1 MGGPM
6 ARSSNRLIRRAR
18 CLSEPRSGH
27 SNHQVMKAFAG
38 VLIGLSAAGLIV
50 GCGST
55 ADEGG
60 LVMSGGNGASSGGPP
75 SSPSSQAGSL
85 ALMPGGSASG
95 GNGTLG
101 NEMACATGTASAKL
115 SNVRML
121 VMFDRSTSM
130 NDEADQTTGATRW
143 DLASA
148 ALTGFFADPAAGGLQ
163 VALRFF
169 PHDSPAAGCNDDA
182 CDVNACAQPIVPLAT
197 LAAEPADAHEA
208 ALVAASIAAMP
219 PPRMAGQGANAG
231 SQGTPISAALGGA
244 LSWAAGQRM
253 AAPEES
259 AVVVLVTDG
268 QPNGCEEE
276 ITAISGLAQEAFT
289 TSGIRTYAI
298 GLTGSRESDMDAIA
312 AAGGTTEGIFISDG
326 ATAKQDL
333 LNALAAIRGSVLDCD
348 FEMPNASNGMQV
360 DPSKVN
366 VKYTPAGGTQMTLGR
381 VPDEAGCGTA
391 PGWYYDNEM
400 NPTRIMLCPASCNSA
415 SVEVDA
421 TLEVLLGCVTETRE
435 PA

>member
-1 MGGPM
+1 MV
-6 ARSSNRLIRRAR
+6 ASA
-18 CLSEPRSGH
+18 SGYKEY
-27 SNHQVMKAFAG
+27 VMKAFPG
-38 VLIGLSAAGLIV
+38 LLIGLSTVGVIV
-50 GCGST
+50 GCGSSSP
-55 ADEGG
+55 ADGG
-60 LVMSGGNGASSGGPP
+60 MVTSTSGGAFAVPGGPT
-75 SSPSSQAGSL
+75 SQAGSL
-85 ALMPGGSASG
+85 PLSLTPQTPSASG
-95 GNGTLG
+95 GNGSLG

-130 NDEADQTTGATRW
+130 NDEADETTGSTRW

-148 ALTGFFADPAAGGLQ
+148 ALNSFFADPAAGGLQ

-169 PHDSPAAGCNDDA
+169 PHDLPAAGCNDDA
-182 CDVNACAQPIVPLAT
+182 CDVSACAQPIVPLAT

-208 ALVAASIAAMP
+208 ALVAATSLAIP
-219 PPRMAGQGANAG
+219 PARGPGAGNNAG

-244 LSWAAGQRM
+244 LSWAAAQRS
-253 AAPEES
+253 AAPEEN

-268 QPNGCEEE
+268 QPNGCEED
-276 ITAISGLAQEAFT
+276 ISAIASLAQNAFM
-289 TSGIRTYAI
+289 TSGILTYAI
-298 GLTGSRESDMDAIA
+298 GLTGSQESDMDAIA
-312 AAGGTTEGIFISDG
+312 AAGGTTKGIFISDG

-348 FEMPNASNGMQV
+348 FEMPKASNGLQV

-381 VPDEAGCGTA
+381 VPDAAGCGTA
-391 PGWYYDNEM
+391 PGWYYDNEL
-400 NPTRIMLCPASCNSA
+400 NPTRILLCPASCNTA

>member
-1 MGGPM
+1 M
-6 ARSSNRLIRRAR
+6 
-18 CLSEPRSGH
+18 
-27 SNHQVMKAFAG
+27 AG
-38 VLIGLSAAGLIV
+38 VVAGCGNSAA
-50 GCGST
+50 
-55 ADEGG
+55 DGG
-60 LVMSGGNGASSGGPP
+60 TVTNPGTPSGGGASTSPGGTM
-75 SSPSSQAGSL
+75 SQAGALSL
-85 ALMPGGSASG
+85 TPGNPSASG
-95 GNGTLG
+95 GNGSLG

-130 NDEADQTTGATRW
+130 NDEADETTGATRW
-143 DLASA
+143 DLASS

-169 PHDSPAAGCNDDA
+169 PHDSPAPGCNDDA
-182 CDVNACAQPIVPLAT
+182 CDIGACAQPVVPLAT
-197 LAAEPADAHEA
+197 LAADPADAHEA
-208 ALVAASIAAMP
+208 ALVAASVAAAPPVRMP
-219 PPRMAGQGANAG
+219 GQGMNAG

-244 LSWAAGQRM
+244 LSWAEAQRT

-268 QPNGCEEE
+268 EPNGCEEE
-276 ITAISGLAQEAFT
+276 IETIAGLAANAFT

-298 GLTGSRESDMDAIA
+298 GLTGSQESDMDAIA
-312 AAGGTTEGIFISDG
+312 AAGGTTEGIFITDG

-348 FEMPNASNGMQV
+348 FEMPKASNGMQV
-360 DPSKVN
+360 DPTKVN

-381 VPDEAGCGTA
+381 VPDASACGTI
-391 PGWYYDNEM
+391 PGWYYDNEL
-400 NPTRIMLCPASCNSA
+400 NPTRILLCPASCNTA

-421 TLEVLLGCVTETRE
+421 TLEVLLGCVTESRV

>member
-1 MGGPM
+1 
-6 ARSSNRLIRRAR
+6 
-18 CLSEPRSGH
+18 
-27 SNHQVMKAFAG
+27 MKAFAG
-38 VLIGLSAAGLIV
+38 VLIGLTAAGVII
-50 GCGST
+50 GCGSS
-55 ADEGG
+55 APDGG
-60 LVMSGGNGASSGGPP
+60 LVTASAGSPSGGGPAGTGAGST
-75 SSPSSQAGSL
+75 SSQAGSL
-85 ALMPGGSASG
+85 ALTPPDSSASG
-95 GNGTLG
+95 GNGSLG

-130 NDEADQTTGATRW
+130 LDVADRMTGATRW
-143 DLASA
+143 DLASS
-148 ALTGFFADPAAGGLQ
+148 ALTGFFADPTAGGLQ

-169 PHDSPAAGCNDDA
+169 PHDFPAPGCNDDDCNVA
-182 CDVNACAQPIVPLAT
+182 ACAQPIVPLAT
-197 LAAEPADAHEA
+197 LAPEPADAHEA
-208 ALVAASIAAMP
+208 ALLAASVSAAP
-219 PPRMAGQGANAG
+219 PPRMAGQGANVG

-244 LSWAAGQRM
+244 LSWAAAQRM

-276 ITAISGLAQEAFT
+276 ITTIAGLAQDAFT

-298 GLTGSRESDMDAIA
+298 GLTGSQESDMDAIA

-348 FEMPNASNGMQV
+348 FEMPKAGDGMQV
-360 DPSKVN
+360 DPTKIN

-381 VPDEAGCGTA
+381 VPDATSCGTA
-391 PGWYYDNEM
+391 PGWYYDNEL
-400 NPTRIMLCPASCNSA
+400 NPTRILLCPASCNSA
-415 SVEVDA
+415 TVEVDA
-421 TLEVLLGCVTETRE
+421 TLEVLLGCVTETRP

>member
-1 MGGPM
+1 M
-6 ARSSNRLIRRAR
+6 
-18 CLSEPRSGH
+18 
-27 SNHQVMKAFAG
+27 
-38 VLIGLSAAGLIV
+38 
-50 GCGST
+50 
-55 ADEGG
+55 
-60 LVMSGGNGASSGGPP
+60 
-75 SSPSSQAGSL
+75 SQAGALSL
-85 ALMPGGSASG
+85 TPGNPSASG
-95 GNGTLG
+95 GNGSLG

-130 NDEADQTTGATRW
+130 NDEADETTGATRW
-143 DLASA
+143 DLASS

-169 PHDSPAAGCNDDA
+169 PHDSPAPGCNDDA
-182 CDVNACAQPIVPLAT
+182 CDIGACAQPVVPLAT
-197 LAAEPADAHEA
+197 LAADPADAHEA
-208 ALVAASIAAMP
+208 ALVAASVAAAPPVRMP
-219 PPRMAGQGANAG
+219 GQGMNAG

-244 LSWAAGQRM
+244 LSWAEAQRT

-268 QPNGCEEE
+268 EPNGCEEE
-276 ITAISGLAQEAFT
+276 IETIAGLAANAFT

-298 GLTGSRESDMDAIA
+298 GLTGSQESDMDAIA
-312 AAGGTTEGIFISDG
+312 AAGGTTEGIFITDG

-348 FEMPNASNGMQV
+348 FEMPKASNGMQV
-360 DPSKVN
+360 DPTKVN

-381 VPDEAGCGTA
+381 VPDASACGTI
-391 PGWYYDNEM
+391 PGWYYDNEL
-400 NPTRIMLCPASCNSA
+400 NPTRILLCPASCNTA

-421 TLEVLLGCVTETRE
+421 TLEVLLGCVTESRV

>member
-1 MGGPM
+1 MVGS
-6 ARSSNRLIRRAR
+6 ASEYKTIRHE
-18 CLSEPRSGH
+18 SIY
-27 SNHQVMKAFAG
+27 VMKAFTG
-38 VLIGLSAAGLIV
+38 LLIGLSAVGAIL
-50 GCGST
+50 GCGNSPADGGMVTST
-55 ADEGG
+55 
-60 LVMSGGNGASSGGPP
+60 SGGAFAGPGVP
-75 SSPSSQAGSL
+75 TSQAGSL
-85 ALMPGGSASG
+85 SLTPQNPSASG
-95 GNGTLG
+95 GNGSLG

-130 NDEADQTTGATRW
+130 NDEADETAGATRW
-143 DLASA
+143 DLASS
-148 ALTGFFADPAAGGLQ
+148 ALNSFFADPAAGGLQ

-169 PHDSPAAGCNDDA
+169 PHDLPAAGCNDDA
-182 CDVNACAQPIVPLAT
+182 CDVSACAQPIVPLGT

-208 ALVAASIAAMP
+208 ALVAASVLAIP
-219 PPRMAGQGANAG
+219 PARGPGQGNNVG

-244 LSWAAGQRM
+244 LSWAAAQRS
-253 AAPEES
+253 AAPEEN

-276 ITAISGLAQEAFT
+276 ITTIAGLAQDAFT

-298 GLTGSRESDMDAIA
+298 GLTGSQESDMDAIA
-312 AAGGTTEGIFISDG
+312 AAGGTTKGIFISDG

-333 LNALAAIRGSVLDCD
+333 LNALGAIRGSVLDCD
-348 FEMPNASNGMQV
+348 FELPKADNGMQV

-381 VPDEAGCGTA
+381 VPDATGCGTA
-391 PGWYYDNEM
+391 PGWYYDNEL
-400 NPTRIMLCPASCNSA
+400 NPTRILLCPASCNTA

>member
-1 MGGPM
+1 
-6 ARSSNRLIRRAR
+6 
-18 CLSEPRSGH
+18 
-27 SNHQVMKAFAG
+27 
-38 VLIGLSAAGLIV
+38 
-50 GCGST
+50 
-55 ADEGG
+55 
-60 LVMSGGNGASSGGPP
+60 
-75 SSPSSQAGSL
+75 
-85 ALMPGGSASG
+85 
-95 GNGTLG
+95 
-101 NEMACATGTASAKL
+101 
-115 SNVRML
+115 ML

-130 NDEADQTTGATRW
+130 NEEADEATGASRW
-143 DLASA
+143 VLASS

-169 PHDSPAAGCNDDA
+169 PHDSPAVGCNDQA

-197 LAAEPADAHEA
+197 LAPEPADAHEA
-208 ALVAASIAAMP
+208 ALLAASVAATP
-219 PPRMAGQGANAG
+219 PERVGG

-244 LSWAAGQRM
+244 LSWATAQRA

-268 QPNGCEEE
+268 EPNGCEEE
-276 ITAISGLAQEAFT
+276 ITTIAGLAQDAFT

-298 GLTGSRESDMDAIA
+298 GLTGSQESDMDAIA

-326 ATAKQDL
+326 ATAKQEL

-348 FEMPNASNGMQV
+348 FEMPKASNGMQV

-381 VPDEAGCGTA
+381 VPDAAGCGMA
-391 PGWYYDNEM
+391 PGWYYDDAL
-400 NPTRIMLCPASCNSA
+400 NPTRILLCPASCNSA

-421 TLEVLLGCVTETRE
+421 TLEVLLGCVTETRV

>member
-1 MGGPM
+1 
-6 ARSSNRLIRRAR
+6 
-18 CLSEPRSGH
+18 
-27 SNHQVMKAFAG
+27 MKALAS
-38 VLIGLSAAGLIV
+38 VLIGLSAAGVIV
-50 GCGST
+50 GCGSS
-55 ADEGG
+55 APDGG
-60 LVMSGGNGASSGGPP
+60 LVTSAGSASGGSSALPGGPT
-75 SSPSSQAGSL
+75 SQAGSL
-85 ALMPGGSASG
+85 SLTPEGPSGSG
-95 GNGTLG
+95 GNGSLG

-130 NDEADQTTGATRW
+130 HDEADQTTGATRW

-169 PHDSPAAGCNDDA
+169 PHDLPAAGCSDDA
-182 CDVNACAQPIVPLAT
+182 CDATACAQPIVPLAT
-197 LAAEPADAHEA
+197 LATEPADAHEA
-208 ALVAASIAAMP
+208 ALVAASVAAAPPARMP
-219 PPRMAGQGANAG
+219 GQGGVMG
-231 SQGTPISAALGGA
+231 SQGTPISAALEGA
-244 LSWAAGQRM
+244 LSWATAQRA

-268 QPNGCEEE
+268 EPNGCEED
-276 ITAISGLAQEAFT
+276 ITTIAGLAQGAFT
-289 TSGIRTYAI
+289 ASGIRTYAI

-333 LNALAAIRGSVLDCD
+333 LNALAAIRGSILDCD
-348 FEMPNASNGMQV
+348 FELPKASNGMQV
-360 DPSKVN
+360 DPTKVN

-381 VPDEAGCGTA
+381 VPDAAGCGTA
-391 PGWYYDNEM
+391 PGWYYDNAL
-400 NPTRIMLCPASCNSA
+400 NPTRILLCPASCNSA

-421 TLEVLLGCVTETRE
+421 TLEVLLGCVTETRV

>member
-1 MGGPM
+1 
-6 ARSSNRLIRRAR
+6 
-18 CLSEPRSGH
+18 
-27 SNHQVMKAFAG
+27 MKAFAG
-38 VLIGLSAAGLIV
+38 VLLGLSAAGVIV
-50 GCGST
+50 GCGSSP
-55 ADEGG
+55 ADGG
-60 LVMSGGNGASSGGPP
+60 LVMNGGGSSSTSAGAPT
-75 SSPSSQAGSL
+75 SSQAGSL
-85 ALMPGGSASG
+85 ALMPPDSSASG
-95 GNGTLG
+95 GNGSLG

-130 NDEADQTTGATRW
+130 SDEADRTTGATRW
-143 DLASA
+143 DLASS

-169 PHDSPAAGCNDDA
+169 PHDLPAAGCNDDA
-182 CDVNACAQPIVPLAT
+182 CDVSACAQPIVPLAT

-208 ALVAASIAAMP
+208 ALVAASVAAMP
-219 PPRMAGQGANAG
+219 PPRMAGMGAAG

-244 LSWAAGQRM
+244 LSWAAAQRM

-276 ITAISGLAQEAFT
+276 ITTISGLAQNAFT

-348 FEMPNASNGMQV
+348 FEMPKASNGMQV
-360 DPSKVN
+360 DPTKVN

-381 VPDEAGCGTA
+381 VPDAAACGMA
-391 PGWYYDNEM
+391 PGWYYDNDL
-400 NPTRIMLCPASCNSA
+400 NPTRILLCPASCNSA

-421 TLEVLLGCVTETRE
+421 TLEVLLGCVTETRV

>member
-1 MGGPM
+1 
-6 ARSSNRLIRRAR
+6 
-18 CLSEPRSGH
+18 
-27 SNHQVMKAFAG
+27 
-38 VLIGLSAAGLIV
+38 
-50 GCGST
+50 
-55 ADEGG
+55 
-60 LVMSGGNGASSGGPP
+60 
-75 SSPSSQAGSL
+75 
-85 ALMPGGSASG
+85 
-95 GNGTLG
+95 
-101 NEMACATGTASAKL
+101 
-115 SNVRML
+115 ML

-130 NDEADQTTGATRW
+130 NEEADATTGATRW
-143 DLASA
+143 DLASS

-169 PHDSPAAGCNDDA
+169 PHDSPAPGCNDEA
-182 CDVNACAQPIVPLAT
+182 CDVAACAQPVVPLAT

-208 ALVAASIAAMP
+208 ALVAASVAAAP
-219 PPRMAGQGANAG
+219 PARLPGQGMNVG

-244 LSWAAGQRM
+244 LSWAAAQRM

-268 QPNGCEEE
+268 QPNGCEEDIE
-276 ITAISGLAQEAFT
+276 TIAGLAQNAFA
-289 TSGIRTYAI
+289 TSQIRTYAI

-312 AAGGTTEGIFISDG
+312 AAGGTTKGIFISDG

-348 FEMPNASNGMQV
+348 FEMPKASNGMQV
-360 DPSKVN
+360 DPTKVN

-381 VPDEAGCGTA
+381 VPDMAGCGTA
-391 PGWYYDNEM
+391 PGWYYDNEL
-400 NPTRIMLCPASCNSA
+400 NPTRILLCPASCNSA

-421 TLEVLLGCVTETRE
+421 TLEVLLGCVTERRD